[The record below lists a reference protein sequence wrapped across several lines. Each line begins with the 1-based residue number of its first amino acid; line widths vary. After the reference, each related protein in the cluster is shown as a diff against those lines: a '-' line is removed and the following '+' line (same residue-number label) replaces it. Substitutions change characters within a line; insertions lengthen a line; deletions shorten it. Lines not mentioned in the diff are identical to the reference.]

1 MLKHIL
7 AFEIRYWLRSW
18 MLWIFLLIV
27 GALVFGAASTDN
39 ITLGEALS
47 NTFRNSPYNVQ
58 NYYSFIGLFTMIM
71 AAAFV
76 NSAAARDFTFNTYQ
90 IVFSTPLKR
99 WDFLMGRFLGAALV
113 SMIPMLGVSLGFL
126 LAKYMPWVE
135 PERWGSVVWRSHV
148 HGILLFALPNA
159 FIIAAILFA
168 VAVLGRN
175 EIVSFVASLVLLAG
189 YGVSDY
195 LLQNVERQKLGAI
208 LDPFG
213 IRTFAY
219 VTRYWTVA
227 EKNSLAAGYGGYL
240 LWNRL
245 LWLAVAIAIFAF
257 AYVRFSFAERRKKV
271 RAISQDG
278 AETGGAAVAL
288 PSISFHEAPWKKY
301 FASLRIHF
309 FGVVK
314 STVFIVVL
322 LAALLNCIPAV
333 ALNASEGYGNSSFPV
348 TIWILQIIA
357 GTLYMFIVAIITYYA
372 GILVWKDRDVRMDEI
387 TDSLPA
393 PEWVSYASRLT
404 ALVSVVLLIQLVVLV
419 SGIIVQAANH
429 FYRFQFGLYLK
440 ELLIRDLSLFVMLA
454 VLAFLF
460 HVLSPN
466 KYVGYFVY
474 VVFLLANLFAWTPL
488 NVASNLPKFANRPR
502 VIYSDFYADAP
513 FRMAWSWFSLYW
525 LLCCALLYVLT
536 VLFWPRGK
544 SNQWKDRVGIARLR
558 FAGVWPALAVVG
570 CVAFAGVGAWAYY
583 NTKIVNKVQGPKDML
598 RIQAEYEKAYKQFGK
613 KEMPRLR
620 DVKYNIEIYPEQ
632 RQMVLNADAVVQ
644 NPYSHPL
651 DEIHFT
657 LNRLYDSEIRIPG
670 ATLAK
675 DDQRLNYQ
683 VYRFSPPL
691 PAGES
696 RTVHATVKTH
706 TRGFENEVSDTTVV
720 QNGTFF
726 NSTVAPLIGY
736 SAQNEIADPN
746 DRKKYGLGE
755 QELMPPL
762 ERNCAA
768 DCMETY
774 LGARA
779 DWINVETII
788 GTSAGQIAVAPGS
801 LIREWRDGDRRY
813 FQYKLDHP
821 SLAFYSFISADY
833 EVAREQWNGIR
844 LEVYYLKEHPWNVP
858 RMMNSMKK
866 SLDYFTHNFGPYYH
880 KEARIIEFPRVATFA
895 QAFPGTM
902 PYSEAIGFIANLNHA
917 DDIDMVFYVVA
928 HEMAHQ
934 WWAHQVIGANMQG
947 ATLLS
952 ETMAQYSALMVME
965 HEYGRDLMRKFL
977 RYEMDRYL
985 SSRGK
990 ERQKERPL
998 LTVEAE
1004 QGYVHYR
1011 KGSLVL
1017 YYLKEMIGEEAVN
1030 RALNKLVQQYAYAQA
1045 PYPTSYA
1052 LVDALREQT
1061 PAELQYLIKDL
1072 FEDITIFSNRTLEAT
1087 AQKRTDGK
1095 YDVIM
1100 DIETRKFK
1108 ADAKGNETE
1117 VPVNDWI
1124 EIGAFAKP
1132 EKDKKYGKTLYRE
1145 RVHLSGSKSTHTFTV
1160 AELPYQAGVDPF
1172 VLLIDRIPDDN
1183 VKQVTLATAT
1193 TRAAK

>member
-1 MLKHIL
+1 MLRHIL
-7 AFEIRYWLRSW
+7 AFEIRYWLKSW
-18 MLWIFLLIV
+18 MLWIFLLIIGV
-27 GALVFGAASTDN
+27 LVFGAASTDN
-39 ITLGEALS
+39 ITLGDALS
-47 NTFRNSPYNVQ
+47 NTFRNSPYNLQ
-58 NYYSFIGLFTMIM
+58 TYYAFIGLFTMIM
-71 AAAFV
+71 AAAFI
-76 NSAAARDFTFNTYQ
+76 NSAAARDFSFNTYQ
-90 IVFSTPLKR
+90 IIFSTPLKR
-99 WDFLMGRFLGAALV
+99 SDFLLGRFLGAAFV

-135 PERWGSVVWRSHV
+135 PERWGPVVWKAHIES
-148 HGILLFALPNA
+148 IFLFAIPNA

-175 EIVSFVASLVLLAG
+175 EIISFVASLVLLAG

-213 IRTFAY
+213 IRTYAY

-227 EKNSLAAGYGGYL
+227 EKNTLAAGYSGYL

-245 LWLAVAIAIFAF
+245 LWVAVAIAIFAV
-257 AYVRFSFAERRKKV
+257 AYWRFSFAERKKRV
-271 RAISQDG
+271 RAGKDES
-278 AETGGAAVAL
+278 EKPAVAIAL
-288 PSISFHEAPWKKY
+288 PEVSFEDAPWSKY
-301 FASLRIHF
+301 FASVRIHF
-309 FGVVK
+309 LGIIK

-348 TIWILQIIA
+348 THWILQVIA

-372 GILVWKDRDVRMDEI
+372 GILVWKDRDLRMDEI

-404 ALVSVVLLIQLVVLV
+404 SLIGVVLLIQVVV
-419 SGIIVQAANH
+419 FASGVVVQAANH
-429 FYRFQFGLYLK
+429 FYRFQLGLYVK

-454 VLAFLF
+454 VLAFF
-460 HVLSPN
+460 IHVLSPN
-466 KYVGYFVY
+466 KYVGYFAY
-474 VVFLLANLFAWTPL
+474 IVFLVANFFAWTPL
-488 NVASNLPKFANRPR
+488 NVASNLPKFANRTR
-502 VIYSDFYADAP
+502 IIYSDFYTDAP
-513 FRMAWSWFSLYW
+513 FRTAWSWFSLYW
-525 LLCCALLYVLT
+525 LVCCALLYVLT
-536 VLFWPRGK
+536 VLLWPRGK
-544 SNQWKDRVGIARLR
+544 TAKWNERMGIARLR
-558 FAGVWPALAVVG
+558 FAGAWPVLAVLGCLTFASVG
-570 CVAFAGVGAWAYY
+570 GWAYY
-583 NTKIVNKVQGPKDML
+583 NTKVLNVLERPKDLL
-598 RIQAEYEKAYKQFGK
+598 RDQADYEKAYKQFDK

-620 DVKYNIEIYPEQ
+620 DVKYNIELYPEQ
-632 RQMVLNADAVVQ
+632 RQIVLNADAVIQ
-644 NPYSHPL
+644 NPYTHPL
-651 DEIHFT
+651 EEIHFT
-657 LNRLYDSEIRIPG
+657 LNRLYDSQIQIPG

-675 DDQRLNYQ
+675 DDRRLYYQ
-683 VYRFSPPL
+683 IYKFSPPM

-696 RTVHATVKTH
+696 RTIHVTVKTN

-726 NSTVAPLIGY
+726 NNTVAPMIGY
-736 SAQNEIADPN
+736 SAQNELTDPN

-755 QELMPPL
+755 QELMPAL
-762 ERNCAA
+762 ERNCTA

-774 LGARA
+774 LGGRA
-779 DWINVETII
+779 DWVDVETVIS
-788 GTSAGQIAVAPGS
+788 TSADQIAVAPGS
-801 LIREWRDGDRRY
+801 LLREWQEGGRRY

-821 SLAFYSFISADY
+821 SLGFYSFISARY
-833 EVAREQWNGIR
+833 EVARENWNGLT

-902 PYSEAIGFIANLNHA
+902 PYSEAIGFIANLNHP
-917 DDIDMVFYVVA
+917 DDIDMVFYIVA

-965 HEYGRDLMRKFL
+965 HEYGRDMMRKFL

-985 SSRGK
+985 SSRGR

-998 LTVEAE
+998 LTVEAQ

-1017 YYLKEMIGEEAVN
+1017 YYLKEMIDEEAVN
-1030 RALNKLVQQYAYAQA
+1030 RALRKLVQQYAYAQA
-1045 PYPTSYA
+1045 PYPTAYV

-1061 PAELQYLIKDL
+1061 PPDLQYLIKDL

-1087 AQKRTDGK
+1087 ARKRGDGK
-1095 YDVIM
+1095 YDVTI

-1132 EKDKKYGKTLYRE
+1132 AKDKKYGKTLYRE
-1145 RVHLSGSKSTHTFTV
+1145 RVHMTGTKSRHTFTV
-1160 AELPYQAGVDPF
+1160 EELPYEAGVDPF
-1172 VLLIDRIPDDN
+1172 VLLIDRVPDDN
-1183 VKQVTLATAT
+1183 VKQVSLTNTVT
-1193 TRAAK
+1193 TAAK